1 MRYPRRRIRKWEKPI
16 SKNKGREAQHLGDFS
31 LVKTIVAIIEE
42 KCNIGI
48 FKIPIDK
55 FVKGVLS
62 VLQAPFCLSSE
73 KVPRQQPNQRLPCL
87 SERLKLHLIT
97 QTGELANEAFLR
109 SFTIPFLKE
118 GFPFLQIGGLVTEKV
133 IDNDQDTVSDSDGS
147 SFGPAPFGDSAI
159 VFSQIAMLLMRG
171 RMSSLHK
178 QAS

>member
-1 MRYPRRRIRKWEKPI
+1 MRATRPPTGSHR
-16 SKNKGREAQHLGDFS
+16 S
-31 LVKTIVAIIEE
+31 LSL
-42 KCNIGI
+42 
-48 FKIPIDK
+48 P
-55 FVKGVLS
+55 
-62 VLQAPFCLSSE
+62 LSSE

-159 VFSQIAMLLMRG
+159 LFSQIAMLLMRG